1 MAHIT
6 NPLDLYTYLEK
17 SNCGRCLLPS
27 CMAFAVA
34 VLQGQKKLEHCPQMD
49 LETRSSLTGRL
60 RQPKNLAGEEAAAI
74 ASLQKEVACIHFEK
88 TAARVKATMKDGRLA
103 VNCLGK
109 DFLIDDSGA
118 LRSDC
123 HVNTWVHFPLL
134 HYLLFCKGCPV
145 NNDWQRFGDLDGAAQ
160 WSAYFSHRC
169 ETALQQLVDAHYPL
183 MLEIFAVFGT
193 PYESAASGAPDSSF
207 QLPLLPTV
215 PLLINY
221 WQTEDGF
228 ASRLNIL
235 FDRSAEH
242 NMTAQ
247 GLTVMTR
254 GVIEMF
260 RQLIIRHSRDGTL
273 FG

>member
-1 MAHIT
+1 MSHIS
-6 NPLDLYTYLEK
+6 NPLDLYTWLEK
-17 SNCGRCLLPS
+17 SNCGRCLLPT

-34 VLQGQKKLEHCPQMD
+34 VLQGRKKLEHCPQLD
-49 LETRSSLTGRL
+49 QETRSNLADRL
-60 RQPKNLAGEEAAAI
+60 RRPKNLADDQAAAI
-74 ASLQKEVACIHFEK
+74 ASLQKEVSCLHFEE
-88 TAARVKATMKDGRLA
+88 TAARTQATLKDGMLA

-109 DFLIDDSGA
+109 DFLIDGSGA

-123 HVNTWVHFPLL
+123 HVNNWVHFPLL
-134 HYLLFCKGCPV
+134 HYLLFCKGYPLG
-145 NNDWQRFGDLDGAAQ
+145 NDWQRFGDLQGAAQ

-193 PYESAASGAPDSSF
+193 PYEAAAGSPDSSF

-221 WQTEDGF
+221 WQEEDGF
-228 ASRLNIL
+228 ESQLNIL
-235 FDRSAEH
+235 FDCSAEH
-242 NMTAQ
+242 NMTAH

-260 RQLIIRHSRDGTL
+260 RQFIIRHSCDGRL